1 MLNDAEIAELLQRA
15 AADLHP
21 AVDVLVRRAERQ
33 GRSRRRW
40 RIAEI
45 AGGNALAVVA
55 VAALAYTV
63 ASHQPSLP
71 ARPVPGLA
79 TGASSSSRP
88 AATPSPSTTPSPSPS
103 TTPSPGKGAPSQ
115 HLMTQRQMLRLLRS
129 LLPAGSSLSIVPPPY
144 GATGRGSLEVDYND
158 GQGEADIML
167 DVTAFTTVSTTPT
180 SSAVIPLTC
189 PHPLWTNEGTRPAG
203 ALPISC
209 QVRHVPGIGLER
221 DAVMYADAFGF
232 YGINIYLYRA
242 DHTEVFIQVGNGYF
256 DPALPHVDRARPPGS
271 MALWEAVVQNPAW
284 HA

>member
-21 AVDVLVRRAERQ
+21 AVEVLVSRAERQ
-33 GRSRRRW
+33 GRRRRRW
-40 RIAEI
+40 RIAGI
-45 AGGNALAVVA
+45 AGGNALAVTA
-55 VAALAYTV
+55 VAALAYTT

-71 ARPVPGLA
+71 ARPVPGLTA
-79 TGASSSSRP
+79 GASSSSRP
-88 AATPSPSTTPSPSPS
+88 APRPSPSPG
-103 TTPSPGKGAPSQ
+103 TTPSPGKSAPSQ
-115 HLMTQRQMLRLLRS
+115 HPMTQRQMLSLLRS
-129 LLPAGSSLSIVPPPY
+129 MLPAGSSLSIVPPPY
-144 GATGRGSLEVDYND
+144 GATGPGSLEVDYND
-158 GQGEADIML
+158 GQGKAAIIL
-167 DVTAFTTVSTTPT
+167 DVTAFTKVSTTPT

-221 DAVMYADAFGF
+221 DAVMYADSFGF

-242 DHTEVFIQVGNGYF
+242 DHTEVFIQVGNGYP

>member
-1 MLNDAEIAELLQRA
+1 MLNDGEIAELLQRA

-21 AVDVLVRRAERQ
+21 AVHMLVSRAERQ

-40 RIAEI
+40 RIAGI
-45 AGGNALAVVA
+45 AGGNALAVMA
-55 VAALAYTV
+55 VAALASTA

-79 TGASSSSRP
+79 AGASNSSRP
-88 AATPSPSTTPSPSPS
+88 APRPSPTPSPSKS
-103 TTPSPGKGAPSQ
+103 APSQ
-115 HLMTQRQMLRLLRS
+115 HPMTQRQMLNLLRS
-129 LLPAGSSLSIVPPPY
+129 MLPTGPSLSIVPPPY

-158 GQGEADIML
+158 GQGKADIML
-167 DVTAFTTVSTTPT
+167 DVTAFNKVSTTPT

-221 DAVMYADAFGF
+221 DAVMYADSFGF

-271 MALWEAVVQNPAW
+271 MALWEAVVENPAW

>member
-1 MLNDAEIAELLQRA
+1 MLNDGEIAELLQRA

-21 AVDVLVRRAERQ
+21 AVDVLVSRAERQ
-33 GRSRRRW
+33 GRRRRRW
-40 RIAEI
+40 RIAGI
-45 AGGNALAVVA
+45 AGGNALAVMA
-55 VAALAYTV
+55 VAALAYT
-63 ASHQPSLP
+63 ASSHQPSVP

-79 TGASSSSRP
+79 AGASNSSRP
-88 AATPSPSTTPSPSPS
+88 APRPTPGPTPG
-103 TTPSPGKGAPSQ
+103 TTPSPGKSAPSQ
-115 HLMTQRQMLRLLRS
+115 HPMTQRQMLRLLRS

-221 DAVMYADAFGF
+221 DAVMYADSFGF

-271 MALWEAVVQNPAW
+271 MALWETVVQNPAW